1 MKYTILICLITL
13 SALFELNAQ
22 ENVQVRAE
30 TGGAGWKRV
39 AKCTSSAGRGF
50 GTITIFT
57 VGGAYTPY
65 ANTISWFKSWG
76 DYGAGLY
83 QRTPSVSGYWNK
95 FRITYE
101 DGIAYLEVYFTKEI
115 TRLELLLDS
124 HRWGNI
130 QLFEGVLPDGGGAV
144 LAEAAVGR
152 MNVGEGAFFVGR
164 SRKVGIRT
172 ENPKYELSVN
182 GTIGAN
188 EIRVES
194 NGADFVFAE
203 DYNLLTLEELK
214 AFINQNKHLPEI
226 APANKMQEEG
236 MAVGELNTKLLQKVE
251 ELTLYIMELHEE
263 GIKQREINEE
273 LLERIE
279 QLEEQI
285 K

>member
-13 SALFELNAQ
+13 SALFELKGQ
-22 ENVQVRAE
+22 DNVQVRVK

-115 TRLELLLDS
+115 TRLEVLLDS

-152 MNVGEGAFFVGR
+152 MNVGEGALFVGR

-172 ENPKYELSVN
+172 ENPQYELSVN
-182 GTIGAN
+182 GTIGAK

-214 AFINQNKHLPEI
+214 AFITQYKHLPEI
-226 APANKMQEEG
+226 APADKMQEEG

-251 ELTLYIMELHEE
+251 ELTLYLIEQQET
-263 GIKQREINEE
+263 INQQQSTIEA
-273 LLERIE
+273 LSNRVE
-279 QLEEQI
+279 QLEQQ
-285 K
+285 